1 MDTFVVPGERAGLEL
16 DEFVCLQYPGL
27 SKGFV
32 RRQIAEGSVLVD
44 GAQAVA
50 GKRLRT
56 NQVVLATI
64 DWERAPQRPVDPG
77 VDIPILYE
85 DDHLMV
91 VDKPAG
97 LAVEPEKWLKGLG
110 SLAGALL
117 QMAEERAPEDE
128 EGGALPFRP
137 RLVHRIDKDTTGIVL
152 AAKTLD
158 AERALRQ
165 AFEAGGI
172 EKRYLALVEGELGQP
187 GDEPLVLDDPIGP
200 VPKKSGRMRVAA
212 DGKPARTEVGVVEA
226 FDGYTL
232 VRCVPR
238 TGRTHQIRVHMA
250 HAGFPLVVDRA
261 YGRRDALLLSE
272 FKPGYRAKR
281 GMPERP
287 LIGRL
292 SLHAHEIVI
301 PPLSFD
307 PEDPGPPAGE
317 PLALTA
323 PVPNDFERAL
333 KQLRKVR
340 PARSRGRFGGRR

>member
-32 RRQIAEGSVLVD
+32 RRQIAEGNVLID
-44 GAQAVA
+44 GAGAVA

-56 NQVVLATI
+56 NQVVIATI

-77 VDIPILYE
+77 IDIPVLYE
-85 DDHLMV
+85 DENLLV

-117 QMAEERAPEDE
+117 QMVEDRVDDE
-128 EGGALPFRP
+128 ESGALPFRP

-152 AAKTLD
+152 AAKSLE

-165 AFEAGGI
+165 AFEAGNI
-172 EKRYLALVEGELGQP
+172 EKRYLALVEGELVHPSG
-187 GDEPLVLDDPIGP
+187 EPLVLDEPIGP

-212 DGKPARTEVGVVEA
+212 DGKPARTEVEVVEG

-232 VRCVPR
+232 VRCIPR

-287 LIGRL
+287 LIDRL
-292 SLHAHEIVI
+292 TLHAHEIVI

-307 PEDPGPPAGE
+307 PGDASPPAGE

-323 PVPNDFERAL
+323 PVPNDLERAL

-340 PARSRGRFGGRR
+340 PLRSRGRFGGRR